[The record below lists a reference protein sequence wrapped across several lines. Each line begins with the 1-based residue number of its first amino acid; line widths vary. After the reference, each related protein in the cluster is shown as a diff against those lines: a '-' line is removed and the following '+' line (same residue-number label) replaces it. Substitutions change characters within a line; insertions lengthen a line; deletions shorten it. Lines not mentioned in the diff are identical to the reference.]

1 MGGVSAD
8 ASILSLPHGRTR
20 VHRRAEG
27 DLMTTAAPGIDD
39 VARAAGVS
47 IATVSRALRGLPNVS
62 VATRDRIQA
71 AADRLG
77 YVASSSASGLAS
89 GRTLAMGVVTPSVS
103 RWFYTTVIEGIDAA
117 LREANYDMILYN
129 LASRGGDRERV
140 FHRSILRKRTDAL
153 IALCLDFTAAEREQ
167 LLSLGHPTIM
177 IGGPV
182 RGIRHI
188 GIDERAVARQATDHL
203 IALGHRD
210 IAHLGGDDDE
220 GLNRQVPRDRR
231 LGFLDAMSA
240 ASYVARPEWMLSGGF
255 SLTASRKAVG
265 KLLDRSSA
273 RRSSVGRLAVDGP
286 PRPTA
291 IMANSDEMAIGA
303 ILAVQDHGLRVP
315 DDVSVIGI
323 DNHDL
328 AEAFGLTTMA
338 QDPYGQGM
346 LGARILLD
354 DLGVEG
360 MSRKTSVRA
369 DSWLIERHSTAP
381 R

>member
-1 MGGVSAD
+1 
-8 ASILSLPHGRTR
+8 
-20 VHRRAEG
+20 
-27 DLMTTAAPGIDD
+27 MTTVPSIQD
-39 VARAAGVS
+39 VASASGVS

-62 VATRDRIQA
+62 DTTRSRIQTV
-71 AADRLG
+71 ADTLG

-153 IALCLDFTAAEREQ
+153 IALCLDFTSGEREQ

-188 GIDERAVARQATDHL
+188 GIDERAVARNATNHL
-203 IALGHRD
+203 IQLGHRD

-231 LGFLDAMSA
+231 LGFLDAMA
-240 ASYVARPEWMLSGGF
+240 AAGFSVRGEWMLSGRF
-255 SLTASRKAVG
+255 SLNASRQVIG
-265 KLLDRSSA
+265 KLLSQPSPHP
-273 RRSSVGRLAVDGP
+273 S
-286 PRPTA
+286 A

-303 ILAVQDHGLRVP
+303 ILAARDHGLSVP
-315 DDVSVIGI
+315 GDISVIGI

-328 AEAFGLTTMA
+328 AETFGLTTMA
-338 QDPYGQGM
+338 QDPWAQGA
-346 LGARILLD
+346 LGARILLE
-354 DLGVEG
+354 DLNAQG
-360 MSRKTSVRA
+360 MSRRTSVRA
-369 DSWLIERHSTAP
+369 DAWLVERHSTK
-381 R
+381 RR

>member
-1 MGGVSAD
+1 MTMTSP
-8 ASILSLPHGRTR
+8 SIG
-20 VHRRAEG
+20 
-27 DLMTTAAPGIDD
+27 D
-39 VARAAGVS
+39 VASASGVS

-62 VATRDRIQA
+62 DATRTRIRSI
-71 AADRLG
+71 ADQLG

-89 GRTLAMGVVTPSVS
+89 GRTLALGVVTPSVS

-167 LLSLGHPTIM
+167 LLSVGHPTIM

-188 GIDERAVARQATDHL
+188 GIDEREVARQATNHL
-203 IALGHRD
+203 IQLGHRH

-231 LGFLDAMSA
+231 LGFLDAMTA
-240 ASYVARPEWMLSGGF
+240 AGYSARPEWMLSGRF
-255 SLTASRKAVG
+255 SLTASRQVIG
-265 KLLDRSSA
+265 ELLRN
-273 RRSSVGRLAVDGP
+273 SSV
-286 PRPTA
+286 RPTA
-291 IMANSDEMAIGA
+291 IFANSDEMAIGA
-303 ILAVQDHGLRVP
+303 ILAVQDYGLTVP
-315 DDVSVIGI
+315 RDISVIGI

-328 AEAFGLTTMA
+328 AETFGLTTMA
-338 QDPYGQGM
+338 QDPYGQGT

-354 DLGVEG
+354 DLNAEG

-369 DSWLIERHSTAP
+369 ESWLIQRSSTAP
-381 R
+381 A